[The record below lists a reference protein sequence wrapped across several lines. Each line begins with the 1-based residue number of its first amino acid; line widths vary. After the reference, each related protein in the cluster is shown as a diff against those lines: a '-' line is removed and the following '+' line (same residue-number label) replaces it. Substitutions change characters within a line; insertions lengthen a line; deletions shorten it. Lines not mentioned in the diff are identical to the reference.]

1 MSKERSAAK
10 SSGSREG
17 QPSCKAKAV
26 EFLARSDQSI
36 RRLSDKLSRKGYGED
51 EIEETIQWLQSK
63 RFIQEEEGCRRRF
76 EFLYHD
82 SSYSVRQ
89 IVAKLQQQGYDR
101 DMIRECIPDDTDERE
116 YAVAMKVVRRRFKA
130 GTEQQKMMQHLYMKG
145 FDYDTARNAVEDL
158 RLEWDEDI

>member
-1 MSKERSAAK
+1 MNKEQATARPSRSR
-10 SSGSREG
+10 GV

-26 EFLARSDQSI
+26 ELLARSDQSI
-36 RRLSDKLSRKGYGED
+36 RRLSDKLARKGYGED

-89 IVAKLQQQGYDR
+89 IVAKLQLQGYDR
-101 DMIRECIPDDTDERE
+101 DMLRECIPDDTDERE
-116 YAVAMKVVRRRFKA
+116 YAAAVKVLRRRFKA
-130 GTEQQKMMQHLYMKG
+130 GAESQKMFQHLCMKG
-145 FDYDTARNAVEDL
+145 FAYDTARNAVEDL
-158 RLEWDEDI
+158 RLEWDEDM

>member
-1 MSKERSAAK
+1 MSKEQEAA
-10 SSGSREG
+10 RQVRPCRV

-26 EFLARSDQSI
+26 ELLARSDQSI

-130 GTEQQKMMQHLYMKG
+130 GAEQQKMLQHLYMKG